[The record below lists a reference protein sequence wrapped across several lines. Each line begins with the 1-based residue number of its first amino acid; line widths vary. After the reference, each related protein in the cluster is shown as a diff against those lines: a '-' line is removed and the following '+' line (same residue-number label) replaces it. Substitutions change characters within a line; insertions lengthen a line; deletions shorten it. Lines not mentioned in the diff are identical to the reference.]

1 MACCG
6 DKFGPESLENQ
17 KFEDISFHIENENI
31 KYGVDPNLGGQYQ
44 RDINVKKQ
52 QDKEEE
58 DKLNKAKEALRDQI
72 KRKDDRIQELL
83 VKIDEIDKK
92 IAAMEQILSID
103 VSEKEY
109 VTALGEQMKNNLPQN
124 N

>member
-17 KFEDISFHIENENI
+17 KFEDISFKIENETI
-31 KYGVDPNLGGQYQ
+31 KYGVDPTLGGQYQ
-44 RDINVKKQ
+44 RDINVKRQ

-83 VKIDEIDKK
+83 VKIGEIDKK

-109 VTALGEQMKNNLPQN
+109 VVALGEQMKNNLPQN